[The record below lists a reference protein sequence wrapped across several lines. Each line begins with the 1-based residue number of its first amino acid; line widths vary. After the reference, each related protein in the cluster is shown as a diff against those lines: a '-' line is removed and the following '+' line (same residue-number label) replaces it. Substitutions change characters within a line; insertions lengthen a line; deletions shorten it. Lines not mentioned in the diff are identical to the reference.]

1 MEKLK
6 NYLTQWST
14 WRGIALIGAA
24 VAGIHP
30 DAANAVI
37 NLGDAVVSGQGLGV
51 AAVGAVGAWEA
62 FRNERK
68 KEVTKVWRG

>member
-6 NYLTQWST
+6 NYLSQWST
-14 WRGIALIGAA
+14 WRGILLIGAS
-24 VAGIHP
+24 VAGVQPELAQTALH
-30 DAANAVI
+30 
-37 NLGDAVVSGQGLGV
+37 LGDAVVTGQGIAT

-68 KEVTKVWRG
+68 KDPGALFK